1 MSPFTLVVFGGRV
14 YDIALATDFVI
25 IGKKFITDG
34 LNPTCLSGTN
44 LQDITNMF
52 GPFLFG
58 REDLRARVPIY
69 DSQEAMRPFY
79 RLEAHGLKSHI
90 MNWIRFVSGQ
100 VRPGDRII
108 IVLIGHGNQRD
119 SAVTLYPQH
128 AKQEFLSKAE
138 MDAALSI
145 LPPKV
150 RLLIVNE
157 ACYSGTWAMIA
168 PDVGGCACR
177 DSSHPRRAVLELYLG
192 PRPKPVLFVRSGV
205 CGGADH
211 LPRGQDLPASQSNS
225 RRDAPCWA

>member
-44 LQDITNMF
+44 LYDITNIC

-69 DSQEAMRPFY
+69 DSQEAMRPLY

-90 MNWIRFVSGQ
+90 INWIRFVSGQ

-108 IVLIGHGNQRD
+108 IVPIGHGNQRD
-119 SAVTLYPQH
+119 SAVTLSPQH
-128 AKQEFLSKAE
+128 VKPEFLSKAE
-138 MDAALSI
+138 MVGALSI

-157 ACYSGTWAMIA
+157 ACYSGTWATIA
-168 PDVGGCACR
+168 ADVGAQR
-177 DSSHPRRAVLELYLG
+177 DMLVETAATLGERSWTYTSGSGRDRCSLFGAAFVEELTTY
-192 PRPKPVLFVRSGV
+192 P
-205 CGGADH
+205 
-211 LPRGQDLPASQSNS
+211 
-225 RRDAPCWA
+225 

>member
-1 MSPFTLVVFGGRV
+1 M
-14 YDIALATDFVI
+14 ALATDFAI
-25 IGKKFITDG
+25 IGKKFIADG

-79 RLEAHGLKSHI
+79 RLEAHGLKPHI

-108 IVLIGHGNQRD
+108 IVLIGHGNKKD
-119 SAVTLYPQH
+119 GAITLSPQH
-128 AKQEFLSKAE
+128 AKPEFLSKAE
-138 MDAALSI
+138 MVGALHIAAQS
-145 LPPKV
+145 PPFDCE
-150 RLLIVNE
+150 RGLLLRN
-157 ACYSGTWAMIA
+157 
-168 PDVGGCACR
+168 VGYDSPGCRCPARCACR

-192 PRPKPVLFVRSGV
+192 PRPKPVLFVRSGI
-205 CGGADH
+205 CGGAYH
-211 LPRGQDLPASQSNS
+211 LPRGKDLPASQSNS